1 MNGFKA
7 LNRSSLLEDGN
18 QIYKEPHVVYKLD

>member
-1 MNGFKA
+1 MYGFKV
-7 LNRSSLLEDGN
+7 LNPSSLLEDKN